1 MLYETRAKT
10 ANSEIVTVRVDD
22 DSLSDVDYLT
32 IVKDDGQEICSIAF
46 DMFVENRFRIAL
58 ADGFEKHSYL
68 SPLKY
73 LAAVGFPLGTS
84 LHDTFFEFS
93 VEDAL
98 FAKSLETYGLD
109 SEIAARV
116 AFYTQD
122 FTKTGRGENREAD
135 LIHFMESDFGVRLE
149 NREPLRGFTTID
161 IYMLA
166 AQRSSRG
173 IADYLTKEAR
183 GVPGVI
189 GTKLNSLGTLIS
201 RGVAID
207 ELSMSQL
214 GALTTVVDS
223 NFPVKYSSD
232 PKVDILTRA
241 LAHFMAQELNLK
253 EAPRIIRK
261 RLPLKDTLSDEL
273 MRLIDYHDPDSYG
286 SQNLGNQ
293 QTAALA
299 SIFIATHGEEF
310 MAKALAGFKRQEHI
324 LDLKSPHALSAF
336 IAYVVHLSNGGDE
349 DTPIHFVLALEP
361 EIDDSIINRGDWEDD
376 DED

>member
-10 ANSEIVTVRVDD
+10 ANADIVTVRVDD
-22 DSLSDVDYLT
+22 DSLGDADYLT

-58 ADGFEKHSYL
+58 ADGFAKYSYL
-68 SPLKY
+68 APQTYLKSM
-73 LAAVGFPLGTS
+73 GFPLGS
-84 LHDTFFEFS
+84 SAHDTFFEFS

-98 FAKSLETYGLD
+98 FAKSLEGYGLD
-109 SEIAARV
+109 SEIATRV

-122 FTKTGRGENREAD
+122 FTKTGLADNREEDLAHFMTSNFGVRVENRE
-135 LIHFMESDFGVRLE
+135 H
-149 NREPLRGFTTID
+149 LRGFTTID

-166 AQRSSRG
+166 VQRSSRG

-189 GTKLNSLGTLIS
+189 GDKLNSLGTLIS
-201 RGVAID
+201 RGVSVD
-207 ELSMSQL
+207 KLSMSQL
-214 GALTTVVDS
+214 GALTTVIDS
-223 NFPVKYSSD
+223 NFPPQVMDRDKAN
-232 PKVDILTRA
+232 VITRSI
-241 LAHFMAQELNLK
+241 AHFMVQELNLK
-253 EAPRIIRK
+253 EAPRIIRR

-286 SQNLGNQ
+286 SQSEGNA

-324 LDLKSPHALSAF
+324 LELGNPHMLSAF

-361 EIDDSIINRGDWEDD
+361 DIDDSIINRGDWDED

>member
-10 ANSEIVTVRVDD
+10 ANGEIVTVRVDD
-22 DSLSDVDYLT
+22 DSLGDVDYLT

-58 ADGFEKHSYL
+58 ADGFAKHSYI

-73 LAAVGFPLGTS
+73 LAAVGFPLGSS

-98 FAKSLETYGLD
+98 FAKSLEAYGLD

-122 FTKTGRGENREAD
+122 FTKTGLAENRDAD
-135 LIHFMESDFGVRLE
+135 LVHFMESNFGVRLE

-173 IADYLTKEAR
+173 VADYLTKEAR

-189 GTKLNSLGTLIS
+189 GEKLNSLGTLLS
-201 RGVAID
+201 RGVKID
-207 ELSMSQL
+207 RLTMSQL
-214 GALTTVVDS
+214 GALTTVIDS

-232 PKVDILTRA
+232 PKADILTRA

-273 MRLIDYHDPDSYG
+273 MRLIDYRDLDSYG
-286 SQNLGNQ
+286 SQSLGNQ
-293 QTAALA
+293 QTSALA

-310 MAKALAGFKRQEHI
+310 MSKALAGFKRQEHI

>member
-10 ANSEIVTVRVDD
+10 ANGEIVTVRVDD
-22 DSLSDVDYLT
+22 DAPGDVDYLT

-58 ADGFEKHSYL
+58 ADGFAKHSYS

-73 LAAVGFPLGTS
+73 LAAVGFPLESS

-98 FAKSLETYGLD
+98 FAKSLEAYGLD

-122 FTKTGRGENREAD
+122 FTKTGLAENREAD
-135 LIHFMESDFGVRLE
+135 LVHFMESNFGVRLE

-173 IADYLTKEAR
+173 VADYLTKESR

-189 GTKLNSLGTLIS
+189 GEKLNSLGTLLS
-201 RGVAID
+201 RGVKID
-207 ELSMSQL
+207 RLTMSQL
-214 GALTTVVDS
+214 GALTTVIDS

-232 PKVDILTRA
+232 PKADILTRA
-241 LAHFMAQELNLK
+241 LAHFMAQDLNLK

-273 MRLIDYHDPDSYG
+273 MRLIDYRDLDSYG
-286 SQNLGNQ
+286 SQGLGNQ
-293 QTAALA
+293 QTSALA

>member
-10 ANSEIVTVRVDD
+10 AEGQIVTVRVDD
-22 DSLSDVDYLT
+22 DSPGDVDYLT
-32 IVKDDGQEICSIAF
+32 IVKDDGQEVCSVAF

-58 ADGFEKHSYL
+58 ADGFAKHSYV

-73 LAAVGFPLGTS
+73 LEAAGFPFGNS
-84 LHDTFFEFS
+84 LHDTFFDFS

-98 FAKSLETYGLD
+98 FAKSLEAYGLD
-109 SEIAARV
+109 SEIAARI

-122 FTKTGRGENREAD
+122 FTKAGLGEKREAD
-135 LIHFMESDFGVRLE
+135 LSHFMESDFGVRLE
-149 NREPLRGFTTID
+149 NRDPFRGFTTID
-161 IYMLA
+161 FYMLA

-189 GTKLNSLGTLIS
+189 GAKLNSLGTLIS
-201 RGVAID
+201 RGVEID
-207 ELSMSQL
+207 RLTMSQL

-232 PKVDILTRA
+232 PKANILTRA
-241 LAHFMAQELNLK
+241 LAHFMSQELNLK

-273 MRLIDYHDPDSYG
+273 MRLIDYKDPNSYG
-286 SQNLGNQ
+286 DQTLGNQ

-324 LDLKSPHALSAF
+324 LDLNSPHVLSAF

-349 DTPIHFVLALEP
+349 NTPIHFVLALEP